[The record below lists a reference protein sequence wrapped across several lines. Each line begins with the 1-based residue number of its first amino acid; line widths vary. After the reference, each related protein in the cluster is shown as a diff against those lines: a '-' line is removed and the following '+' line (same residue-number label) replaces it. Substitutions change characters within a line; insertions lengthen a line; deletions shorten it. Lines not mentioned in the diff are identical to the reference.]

1 VAFGN
6 EASDYRTPLDSFL
19 VVVAAFYGD
28 WDRDSMIAADVLSEG
43 LYLGSTLWIATTI
56 VGLALL
62 SNIFIAVVGAVYDE
76 VLDDMEPVRS
86 RSETIDGYSLAPWF
100 LTNRCM
106 VACRH
111 HRRGSRRSRSS

>member
-1 VAFGN
+1 MAFGN

-19 VVVAAFYGD
+19 VVVAAFYG
-28 WDRDSMIAADVLSEG
+28 DSMIAADVLSEG

-100 LTNRCM
+100 LTYRCM
-106 VACRH
+106 VAYRH